1 MGSAWKNL
9 PEELSG
15 PARLLAEELR
25 VIKDAAGLSLS
36 ELAARTHYSRA
47 SWERWLN
54 GKRVITGQ
62 ALEALTGA
70 VDCDGPAL
78 RTLWE
83 RAVAGPEEGGGPAA
97 PEEPAAQAVPEQPR
111 AAQTPTAQPPTDRT
125 GAPATPAAA
134 APPAA
139 SDVTD
144 VTDLL
149 DLTAAPGEPGGAGP
163 APVPWWR
170 RPATL
175 LAGAALLAAL
185 LVLVGLRATRH
196 QEQPQTVAEP
206 VPTAT
211 TAKPAPGAPVCQA
224 VGCAHKDPK
233 ATGCGKDA
241 RTLQTD
247 VIGKVVV
254 YLRYS
259 QTCQAAWAA
268 ITEGEPNDYATI
280 SDDSG
285 QSETA
290 LIHWGYDNYSS
301 MLDAADPAVT
311 FQVCGY
317 QPAGHVCT
325 SPVSGLAAVVASTP
339 IPIGPASPP
348 PGTGP
353 DAAAT
358 DPPSPAQPTDAQ
370 PASAQPA
377 GAQPSPG
384 RS

>member
-25 VIKDAAGLSLS
+25 AIKDAAGLSLS

-78 RTLWE
+78 RALWE
-83 RAVAGPEEGGGPAA
+83 RAVAGPEEDGEPAA
-97 PEEPAAQAVPEQPR
+97 PEEPAAQAAPEQAP
-111 AAQTPTAQPPTDRT
+111 AAQPPTDRT
-125 GAPATPAAA
+125 GVPATSDA
-134 APPAA
+134 PAA

-144 VTDLL
+144 VTDVL
-149 DLTAAPGEPGGAGP
+149 DLTAAPGEPGGTVP
-163 APVPWWR
+163 APVAWWR

-175 LAGAALLAAL
+175 LTGAALLVAL

-211 TAKPAPGAPVCQA
+211 AAKPVPGAPVCQA

-280 SDDSG
+280 TDGSG

-358 DPPSPAQPTDAQ
+358 DPPSPAQPTAAE
-370 PASAQPA
+370 PTAAQPA

>member
-25 VIKDAAGLSLS
+25 VVKDTAGLSLS

-62 ALEALTGA
+62 ALEALTRA

-78 RTLWE
+78 RALWE
-83 RAVAGPEEGGGPAA
+83 RAVAGPEEDGGPAA
-97 PEEPAAQAVPEQPR
+97 PEEPAARAAPEQAAPEQAAPEQPP
-111 AAQTPTAQPPTDRT
+111 AAQPPTDRT
-125 GAPATPAAA
+125 GAPAPSDA
-134 APPAA
+134 PAA
-139 SDVTD
+139 SDVAD
-144 VTDLL
+144 VTDVL
-149 DLTAAPGEPGGAGP
+149 DLTAVPGEPGGAVP
-163 APVPWWR
+163 APAAWWR

-175 LAGAALLAAL
+175 LTGAALLAAL

-206 VPTAT
+206 APTAT
-211 TAKPAPGAPVCQA
+211 TAKPVPGASVCQA

-280 SDDSG
+280 TDDSG

-358 DPPSPAQPTDAQ
+358 DL
-370 PASAQPA
+370 
-377 GAQPSPG
+377 PSPG
-384 RS
+384 QP

>member
-25 VIKDAAGLSLS
+25 VIKDTAGLSLS

-62 ALEALTGA
+62 ALEALTRA

-78 RTLWE
+78 RALWE
-83 RAVAGPEEGGGPAA
+83 RAVAGPEEDGGPAA
-97 PEEPAAQAVPEQPR
+97 PEEPAARAAPEQAAPEQPP
-111 AAQTPTAQPPTDRT
+111 AAQPPTDRT
-125 GAPATPAAA
+125 GAPAPSDA
-134 APPAA
+134 PAA
-139 SDVTD
+139 SDVAD
-144 VTDLL
+144 VTDVL
-149 DLTAAPGEPGGAGP
+149 DLTAAPGEPGGAVP
-163 APVPWWR
+163 APAAWWR

-175 LAGAALLAAL
+175 LTGAALLAAL

-196 QEQPQTVAEP
+196 QEQPRTVAEP

-211 TAKPAPGAPVCQA
+211 TAKPVPGASVCQA

-280 SDDSG
+280 TDDSG

-358 DPPSPAQPTDAQ
+358 DLPSPSRP
-370 PASAQPA
+370 
-377 GAQPSPG
+377 
-384 RS
+384 